1 MKDVGPDPFTSDLL
15 LRERLAREM
24 ALAGIITFDQAK
36 KVNDNIT
43 EHVMNLADQAIRYRE
58 ISAFET
64 RPWLAE
70 AHGVNKE
77 SDDPWSGRACPEV
90 SLPADGTDR
99 ARLQIRDLLRRDRL
113 TFEDALRNTIVRDPL
128 QIAGQTMMAVYH
140 RKFGHTSV
148 PNHHQQ
154 DVYMHTEH
162 YSGSDDAKWE
172 SSHLD
177 IPGSNLEG
185 LSKHERSHRVD
196 DQTIIN

>member
-1 MKDVGPDPFTSDLL
+1 M
-15 LRERLAREM
+15 
-24 ALAGIITFDQAK
+24 DQAK

-43 EHVMNLADQAIRYRE
+43 EHVMHLAEQVIRYRE

-70 AHGVNKE
+70 IHGINKE
-77 SDDPWSGRACPEV
+77 TDDPWSGRACPAV
-90 SLPADGTDR
+90 GLPANGTER
-99 ARLQIRDLLRRDRL
+99 ARLQLRDLLRRDRL
-113 TFEDALRNTIVRDPL
+113 PYEDALRNAVTRDPL
-128 QIAGQTMMAVYH
+128 QLAGHVMMAVYH

-154 DVYMHTEH
+154 DVYRHTVH
-162 YSGSDDAKWE
+162 YSGPDDAKWE

-185 LSKHERSHRVD
+185 LS
-196 DQTIIN
+196 